1 MWGAMRVSDSGLNSD
16 GDVDLVG
23 GSNAQDSLSGVF
35 LLVCIT
41 VADE

>member
-1 MWGAMRVSDSGLNSD
+1 MWGPIRVSESGLNSD
-16 GDVDLVG
+16 GHAYLVG
-23 GSNAQDSLSGVF
+23 GSNPQDSPQCVF